1 LPSSSR
7 NRKRA
12 ATGILAVLLLG
23 TVSCRDG
30 KEPASAQPD
39 GSPIEVNIAVS
50 LCRPGGTGCIS
61 VRVPDVDVT
70 VAPPGGFTETK
81 KTDANGVAT
90 FARTVAGTGTITAH
104 SAILSGDI
112 VEDVT
117 TSRGADR
124 AVVALA
130 DPKPI
135 LVDR

>member
-1 LPSSSR
+1 VPPREFWRHCCSVRFPAESEK
-7 NRKRA
+7 NR
-12 ATGILAVLLLG
+12 
-23 TVSCRDG
+23 
-30 KEPASAQPD
+30 PAAQPD
-39 GSPIEVNIAVS
+39 VSRLEVDVAVS
-50 LCRPGGTGCIS
+50 LCRAGGAGCIS

-70 VAPPGGFTETK
+70 VALPNGFTETK

-90 FARTVAGTGTITAH
+90 FARTGAGTGTITAH

-124 AVVALA
+124 AVVELV